1 MTLPPAAGNARGGD
15 ASRSH
20 AVRDDG
26 QAAVTVYGAAWCSAC
41 NALEATLRERG
52 VPFDLVDVDRE
63 SARYDLARKASGS
76 NAIPLTSVVRWPS
89 LSWYVGNEPDAIE
102 HAYKGS

>member
-1 MTLPPAAGNARGGD
+1 MTLPATAGNALGAD
-15 ASRSH
+15 APRSH

-26 QAAVTVYGAAWCSAC
+26 QAAVTVYGATWCSAC

-63 SARYDLARKASGS
+63 AARYELARKASGS
-76 NAIPLTSVVRWPS
+76 NAIPLTSVVRGPAR
-89 LSWYVGNEPDAIE
+89 SWYVGNEPDSIE